1 MIGAVFF
8 ISLLGTTISFIY
20 LYKLDQNIKE
30 IEIIKPNINRIINKK
45 TPLTSEEYIDLITFI
60 NTNKN
65 KRI

>member
-45 TPLTSEEYIDLITFI
+45 TPLTAEENIDLITFI
-60 NTNKN
+60 STNKN

>member
-20 LYKLDQNIKE
+20 LYKLEQNIKE
-30 IEIIKPNINRIINKK
+30 IEIIKPNINKIMNKK
-45 TPLTSEEYIDLITFI
+45 KPLTLEEEIDLITFI

-65 KRI
+65 KLI

>member
-45 TPLTSEEYIDLITFI
+45 TPLTSEENIDLITFI

-65 KRI
+65 KLI

>member
-20 LYKLDQNIKE
+20 LYKLDQNIKD
-30 IEIIKPNINRIINKK
+30 IEIIKPNINKIMNKK
-45 TPLTSEEYIDLITFI
+45 KPLTLEEEIDLITFI

-65 KRI
+65 KLI

>member
-1 MIGAVFF
+1 MIGAIFF

-30 IEIIKPNINRIINKK
+30 IEIIKPNINKIMNKK
-45 TPLTSEEYIDLITFI
+45 KPLTLEEEIDLITFI

-65 KRI
+65 KLI

>member
-30 IEIIKPNINRIINKK
+30 IEIIKPNINKIMNKK
-45 TPLTSEEYIDLITFI
+45 KPLTLEEEIDLITFI

-65 KRI
+65 KLI

>member
-45 TPLTSEEYIDLITFI
+45 TPLTSEENIDLITFI

>member
-20 LYKLDQNIKE
+20 LYKLEQNIKE

-45 TPLTSEEYIDLITFI
+45 TPLTSEENIDLITFI